1 MEDVKDEVTGFHVQ
15 VTGLKGGHSGME
27 IDKGRGN
34 ATKLLGRVLKT
45 LLENQEIQLISL
57 EGGSKHNAIPRQAD
71 ANFVVCRKRVEE
83 VEKIIEEMNRIFKEE
98 LRTPDSMVELKM
110 DALSQIPAQV
120 MTKDSTTRVIHYL
133 YLVMDGMVS
142 MSMDIQGLV
151 ESSLN
156 LGVITQAADAVTFI
170 SSIRSSVRSK
180 KKDLLERLTL
190 TAKLQGGCVKAESD
204 YPEWAYN
211 PDSQNLHSLQPS
223 H

>member
-1 MEDVKDEVTGFHVQ
+1 
-15 VTGLKGGHSGME
+15 ME

-34 ATKLLGRVLKT
+34 ATKLLGRALKA
-45 LLENQEIQLISL
+45 LLEEQEIQLISL

-71 ANFVVCRKRVEE
+71 ASFVVCNKCVAKVEE
-83 VEKIIEEMNRIFKEE
+83 TIAKLNQIFKEE
-98 LRTPDSMVELKM
+98 LRTPDSMVELKLE
-110 DALSQIPAQV
+110 ALSQMPAQV

-180 KKDLLERLTL
+180 KKDLFSRIVTGRRYEEKTRCLGRCDDWVTRRRYDDMRGVL
-190 TAKLQGGCVKAESD
+190 S
-204 YPEWAYN
+204 
-211 PDSQNLHSLQPS
+211 
-223 H
+223 